1 MSTVGIDMKETI
13 GMCVAAAT
21 AIALI
26 ILVVFAG
33 ANVSKREDEWEEE
46 LWRNR

>member
-1 MSTVGIDMKETI
+1 MKETI

-21 AIALI
+21 AIAML

-33 ANVSKREDEWEEE
+33 ANVSKREAEWEEKQ
-46 LWRNR
+46 WRDK

>member
-1 MSTVGIDMKETI
+1 MKEI
-13 GMCVAAAT
+13 VGMCVAAAT

-33 ANVSKREDEWEEE
+33 ANVSKREDEWEEKYWE
-46 LWRNR
+46 DKK